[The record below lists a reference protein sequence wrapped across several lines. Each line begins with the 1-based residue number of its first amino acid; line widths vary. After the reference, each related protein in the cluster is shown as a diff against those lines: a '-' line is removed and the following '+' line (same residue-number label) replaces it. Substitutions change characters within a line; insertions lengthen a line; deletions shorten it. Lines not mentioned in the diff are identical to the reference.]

1 MCQSHD
7 FHIMIAVSDFGQ
19 FGKPDLPQ
27 LMNLVGVTVKNKW
40 REVGGGLGVK
50 ETDLDSYQMQEG
62 NKPDANQHCMRCV
75 FQNWHSAMTSEY
87 SWQNLVQVLESPA
100 VNKKAA
106 VQELY
111 ESLCAQK
118 N

>member
-1 MCQSHD
+1 MEG
-7 FHIMIAVSDFGQ
+7 I
-19 FGKPDLPQ
+19 
-27 LMNLVGVTVKNKW
+27 
-40 REVGGGLGVK
+40 GGSLGVK

-87 SWQNLVQVLESPA
+87 SWKNVVQVLESPA

-111 ESLCAQK
+111 ESLCTQK
-118 N
+118 KLTVYFLCYCMLTGYSCA